1 MKKQHVKAFL
11 HRGLLF
17 GGFGSVIV
25 GIVYFAVGLA
35 TGNTATTTTNMFVAT
50 VSGYCLAF
58 LAAGCSVFYQ
68 IESWG
73 LAKASFLHGL
83 SLYAVYLSCY
93 LLNSW
98 IAADLA
104 TVGIFSAIFIL
115 GYLVIWVTVLICVS
129 ATAKKLNRKIGKV

>member
-17 GGFGSVIV
+17 AGFGPVII
-25 GIVYFAVGLA
+25 GIVYFVTGLA
-35 TGNTATTTTNMFVAT
+35 TGDTATTTTNMFIAT
-50 VSGYCLAF
+50 ISSYCLAF

-83 SLYAVYLSCY
+83 SLYVTYLGCY

-98 IAADLA
+98 IAADLI
-104 TVGIFSAIFIL
+104 TIGIFSAIFIL
-115 GYLVIWVTVLICVS
+115 GYLAIWVTVLICVS
-129 ATAKKLNRKIGKV
+129 TTAKKLNRKIGKV